1 MSWLV
6 VCVCSWLTSHQQLR
20 SYDLKVESDRQE
32 KLGIKP
38 TALVY
43 KVNGLSTTQWLLSHS
58 CNSSL
63 LVMSVLTV
71 WINLFDT
78 LMVFQRIFFNK
89 VIIEKS
95 QQTTKMMNKNYQGC
109 KELTLCVPEAPKK
122 ILWQTAKTQ
131 MKCRMMRHFIRIS
144 SVR

>member
-43 KVNGLSTTQWLLSHS
+43 KVSGLSTTQKLLSHS
-58 CNSSL
+58 CNSIL

-71 WINLFDT
+71 WINLFE
-78 LMVFQRIFFNK
+78 VF
-89 VIIEKS
+89 IEKS
-95 QQTTKMMNKNYQGC
+95 QQTTKMMNKNYHGC
-109 KELTLCVPEAPKK
+109 KELTLCVPEAPKR
-122 ILWQTAKTQ
+122 ILWQTVKTQ

-144 SVR
+144 TVR